1 MHDAGCSSDPGGRLG
16 CAARGPGGRAADSRR
31 GQKLV
36 SVHSTP
42 EGCSGAATGDC
53 ELGRVSARHK
63 PRQVTNSLI
72 GRFPVRMRLKTW
84 LSRGWFVGVL
94 KAFVRP
100 RSRPA
105 AQPSDDDRA

>member
-1 MHDAGCSSDPGGRLG
+1 L
-16 CAARGPGGRAADSRR
+16 
-31 GQKLV
+31 
-36 SVHSTP
+36 
-42 EGCSGAATGDC
+42 E
-53 ELGRVSARHK
+53 
-63 PRQVTNSLI
+63 
-72 GRFPVRMRLKTW
+72 TW